1 MMNSHLFKSLVEND
15 LVGAVVVGFVLFAVV
30 KLTSYYTKNT
40 IKTEQI
46 EKRIDRFSDE
56 VNEKLQKHSDAI
68 SQIKIDLGVIKQL
81 IRNHLGN
88 TVDSVISASSPL
100 TLADLGKEISKNIGA
115 EEILAKHWQRLEE
128 IVLGAEPPTTYHLQ
142 RECLNAVERHLEPLL
157 SQQEL
162 EAVAAEA
169 FQRGLHLSNVLGIIG
184 ILLRDKLIEEH
195 PQWSFGDIGGSSPC

>member
-1 MMNSHLFKSLVEND
+1 MNSQLFKNLVEND
-15 LVGAVVVGFVLFAVV
+15 FVGAVVVGFVLFAAV

-40 IKTEQI
+40 IKTEQT
-46 EKRIDRFSDE
+46 EKHLSD
-56 VNEKLQKHSDAI
+56 I
-68 SQIKIDLGVIKQL
+68 SQIKIDLAVLEQL

-100 TLADLGKEISKNIGA
+100 NLTDLGKEISKNIGA

-128 IVLGAEPPTTYHLQ
+128 IVLETEPPTTYHLQ

-169 FQRGLHLSNVLGIIG
+169 FKRGLPLSNVLGIIG